1 MTKCKK
7 VQQEDSDHEEK
18 SRRWANC
25 YELARS
31 DNEFELTSRWT
42 LGESITVRVYR
53 LAGGAGNQERE
64 ARKSQKHNWS
74 TLGGTLC
81 VTQTPS
87 QLCCTYSNVHWTP
100 TVHPRTHLIRA
111 SFTAP
116 SLSPPPTH
124 THTHTH
130 VFYEPCC
137 SFDQMGSV

>member
-1 MTKCKK
+1 M
-7 VQQEDSDHEEK
+7 
-18 SRRWANC
+18 
-25 YELARS
+25 
-31 DNEFELTSRWT
+31 TSRWT

-124 THTHTH
+124 THTCFMNPVAPLIKWGQCRRLQRNRGAKTIPPSITRLLDNHD
-130 VFYEPCC
+130 EEQPL
-137 SFDQMGSV
+137 SRWKS